1 MAYKEIY
8 WHSDRNDVP
17 IGDGPLLVRDT
28 RAYQQYTRARDLAHV
43 LQILRT
49 TRDPAIYEHAG
60 DAPVTLYFVIERIT
74 DEGRRAV
81 LKRNLAWITRFL
93 AREAGEAGEAVDAE
107 SMLVLSGSKRGKALY
122 HVLVPSLYI
131 ADEDAR
137 TGLSRA
143 LRAYKQL
150 EASDVDAEAYGRCA
164 MLRTIW
170 SSEFGA
176 RCVVRPIEDSEFRPD
191 DEAYLIHNI
200 RADARPLRLAAQLAK
215 PIPTAVA
222 EAVAA
227 AAAVVEDTKRG
238 AVETVAAVEAVAAV
252 EDTKCGA
259 GHDTPPT
266 PTAPTAPTIGQT
278 VVLLGKMQESIGR
291 LIESP
296 GGAWDTIENLGDIAR
311 ALRTA
316 ASKHPA
322 ALSIAKEM
330 LDQLVAASTMCA
342 HATQIALR
350 RFECTECTEYTECT
364 ECTECTLCTI
374 TLQPTAPLATLSRFV
389 ETPEAKLRAW
399 VEGNYVRVPL
409 RDKDSGTKLEA
420 LFGAYT
426 AAVPPVHT
434 PLLGRNKFAA
444 MLCEIR
450 PDIGPHKSKNGNVGG
465 LYLLRSM
472 EGR

>member
-1 MAYKEIY
+1 MAYKELY

-28 RAYQQYTRARDLAHV
+28 RAYQQYTRARDVAHV

-49 TRDPAIYEHAG
+49 TRDPAVYEHAG

-93 AREAGEAGEAVDAE
+93 AREAGEAVEAVDAE

-200 RADARPLRLAAQLAK
+200 RADARPLRLSAQLAK

-222 EAVAA
+222 EAV
-227 AAAVVEDTKRG
+227 E
-238 AVETVAAVEAVAAV
+238 AV
-252 EDTKCGA
+252 EDA
-259 GHDTPPT
+259 GDNIPTPP
-266 PTAPTAPTIGQT
+266 
-278 VVLLGKMQESIGR
+278 E
-291 LIESP
+291 
-296 GGAWDTIENLGDIAR
+296 
-311 ALRTA
+311 
-316 ASKHPA
+316 
-322 ALSIAKEM
+322 
-330 LDQLVAASTMCA
+330 TM
-342 HATQIALR
+342 R
-350 RFECTECTEYTECT
+350 M
-364 ECTECTLCTI
+364 
-374 TLQPTAPLATLSRFV
+374 
-389 ETPEAKLRAW
+389 LRAW
-399 VEGNYVRVPL
+399 VEENYVHVAL
-409 RDKDSGTKLEA
+409 HEKDSGTKLQL
-420 LFGAYT
+420 LFNAYT
-426 AAVPPVHT
+426 SAVPPVHT
-434 PLLGRNKFAA
+434 LPLGKIGFSK
-444 MLCEIR
+444 MLASIYAGV
-450 PDIGPHKSKNGNVGG
+450 GPHRNTASTASGI
-465 LYLLRSM
+465 YLLRSKNTVCDALPVDTPSA
-472 EGR
+472 